1 MVVSYPTNEAE
12 AIKLF
17 LIARKGALRVTIDRD
32 QSLSITS
39 IIAFERKTIGCFC
52 PPRFWIGWEDFCNKI
67 HYRLDL
73 AAFEGNRRILEMLDV
88 RGTFAKGGNERV
100 IYVSYLIAPQ
110 PVSLA
115 PILPW

>member
-17 LIARKGALRVTIDRD
+17 HIARKGAQRVTIDRD
-32 QSLSITS
+32 QSLSIIS

-52 PPRFWIGWEDFCNKI
+52 PPRFWIGWEDFCNII

-73 AAFEGNRRILEMLDV
+73 AAFEGKRRVTEMPDV
-88 RGTFAKGGNERV
+88 RGTFAKVGDEKFL
-100 IYVSYLIAPQ
+100 YVS
-110 PVSLA
+110 S
-115 PILPW
+115 

>member
-1 MVVSYPTNEAE
+1 MPPFLYKMVVSYPTNEAE

-32 QSLSITS
+32 QSLSIIS

-73 AAFEGNRRILEMLDV
+73 AAFEGNAASLKCRMSVVHLRKEAM
-88 RGTFAKGGNERV
+88 KGSSMYRT
-100 IYVSYLIAPQ
+100 
-110 PVSLA
+110 
-115 PILPW
+115 